1 MDDYSEDENED
12 EDEEDDAIE
21 RPTVR
26 DSIPEVVDFQNMVKT
41 DTEEAEKTCQLIL
54 VH

>member
-1 MDDYSEDENED
+1 MDSYSEDED

-26 DSIPEVVDFQNMVKT
+26 NSIPEIVDFQNMVKT
-41 DTEEAEKTCQLIL
+41 DTEEAEKTCQLML